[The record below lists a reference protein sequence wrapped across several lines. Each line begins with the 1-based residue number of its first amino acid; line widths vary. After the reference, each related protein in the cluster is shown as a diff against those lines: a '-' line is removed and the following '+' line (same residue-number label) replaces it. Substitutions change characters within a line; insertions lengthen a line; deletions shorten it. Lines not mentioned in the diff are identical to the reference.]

1 MALSVPHLR
10 ASATVI
16 ALAVA
21 LGCGSGSSPSAPS
34 APGAPSTP
42 GAPSAPSAVSD
53 LAISSRVG
61 DGIGNGQQV
70 HLTASDSRFRVQQI
84 PSQGALQI
92 SIDANDNRTWWQVW
106 IGAPAG
112 QALQAGVYENSE
124 RYTSLPGAR
133 PRLTVNADGRG
144 CDGEGRFTI
153 TNLTHRG
160 ILMLSNGTSTPALYQ
175 LVMSFE
181 HRCRT
186 TSAPGLTGTLTLFE
200 PTTFG

>member
-1 MALSVPHLR
+1 MALNVPLR
-10 ASATVI
+10 TSATVI
-16 ALAVA
+16 ALALA
-21 LGCGSGSSPSAPS
+21 LGCGGSSPSAPSTPGAPSSPSAPS
-34 APGAPSTP
+34 APSGA
-42 GAPSAPSAVSD
+42 GSD
-53 LAISSRVG
+53 LAIGSRAG
-61 DGIGNGQQV
+61 DWIGNGQQV

-92 SIDANDNRTWWQVW
+92 SIDALDNHTWWQVW

-112 QALQAGVYENSE
+112 QALQAGAYENAE
-124 RYTSLPGAR
+124 RYTSVPGAR
-133 PRLTVNADGRG
+133 PRLSVNADGRG

-160 ILMLSNGTSTPALYQ
+160 ILLLSNGTSTPAVYQ

-186 TSAPGLTGTLTLFE
+186 SSAPGLTGTLTLFE
-200 PTTFG
+200 PVTFG